1 MSYESANRP
10 TWTQSV
16 CQVRSHLELLLVYQ
30 LKCGVGFLEN
40 INTGSDGKCGL
51 GCTSRRTCLRL
62 GQA

>member
-1 MSYESANRP
+1 MDPISLPS
-10 TWTQSV
+10 
-16 CQVRSHLELLLVYQ
+16 RSHLELLLVYQ